1 MDGRMATHPSG
12 PGVRTFACLLDL
24 FACCFNRRGR
34 GPPGVGSIPRGLPLN
49 RPTSEAAGQTCQRD
63 LAPAIELMGM
73 DTVRGGE
80 VADGLLLLEE
90 RLHHLGFAFR
100 ATGACAYTCVHL
112 TNSSPI
118 V

>member
-1 MDGRMATHPSG
+1 MRASRLSCSARLFCATPAVHSARRSG
-12 PGVRTFACLLDL
+12 CSARVALVHRL
-24 FACCFNRRGR
+24 
-34 GPPGVGSIPRGLPLN
+34 GSILRGLPLN
-49 RPTSEAAGQTCQRD
+49 RPTREEAGQTCQRD